1 MKNRRWTYAD
11 AGVNVKKIKSSQRDI
26 AELLKQTFSNREGK
40 VGTVLEEIGHYAG
53 LIDIGKGSSLALHTD
68 GVGTKVLIAQIMN
81 KFDTV
86 GIDCIAMNVNDIIC
100 VGAEPIAFL
109 DYIALKRL
117 DESLVREITKGL
129 VTGAKE
135 ASVAIVGGETAIMP
149 DVIEGEGDKAFDLVG
164 MVLGAV
170 DKRQII
176 TGRNIREDD
185 VLIGV
190 ESSGIHS
197 NGLSL
202 ARKMLLSK
210 YKIQDNIMG
219 LDESLGEELLKP
231 TKIYVKPVLEV
242 LRKVRVSGLAHITGG
257 GFSKLMRLV
266 KGRDLGFRI
275 DDMPEAP
282 AIFELIQKEGRIS
295 KREMYRTFNM
305 GIGFCVVA
313 PSSESEI
320 IENIFG
326 EHNVKTYVIGQV
338 VKGSGVYI
346 DKVRVD

>member
-1 MKNRRWTYAD
+1 V
-11 AGVNVKKIKSSQRDI
+11 GVNVKEIKSSQRNI
-26 AELLKQTFSNREGK
+26 AELLKQTFSNRDDK
-40 VGTVLEEIGHYAG
+40 VGKVLEEIGHYAG

-68 GVGTKVLIAQIMN
+68 GVGTKVLIAQMMN
-81 KFDTV
+81 KFDTI

-109 DYIALKRL
+109 DYIALKRF
-117 DESLVREITKGL
+117 DEYLVREITKGL
-129 VTGAKE
+129 VTGSKE
-135 ASVAIVGGETAIMP
+135 ASVAIVGGETAIMS

-164 MVLGAV
+164 MVLGVV

-202 ARKMLLSK
+202 VRKMLLSE
-210 YKIQDNIMG
+210 YKIQDSVMG
-219 LDESLGEELLKP
+219 LDGSLGGELLKP
-231 TKIYVKPVLEV
+231 TKIYVKPVLKV
-242 LRKVRVSGLAHITGG
+242 LREVHVSGLAHITGG
-257 GFSKLMRLV
+257 GFSKLIRLV

-275 DDMPEAP
+275 DDIPEVP

-320 IENIFG
+320 IMNIFR
-326 EHNVKTYVIGQV
+326 ECNVKTYVIGQV
-338 VKGSGVYI
+338 VKGTGIYI